1 MITKILYGLDG
12 YLLDLVQL
20 FDSGKLPKVLML
32 SGKKGQ
38 GKFTLIHH
46 LMSYIFDKKNYN
58 LKTLSINN
66 SNKLANNLKDN
77 YNQNIL
83 YYSCSNKK
91 VKVDDIRSLRIDL
104 QKSSINRSNRFIILD
119 DVEHLNDSCINALL
133 KTIEEPSEINHFIL
147 LNNQSQAILDTLK
160 SRSIEIMVFL
170 NNRDK
175 QRIIK
180 KIMSNLNVQ
189 EEIDLSDTTLTP
201 GNYLKYNKIVKDEK
215 IDITDDLIL
224 NIDKLLKLSRSK
236 KNIDFLNFAIHLINQ
251 YYFNESKKNAD
262 ISLYNEKRINI
273 IKKICESNKLNLNHK
288 NIITEIETYI

>member
-160 SRSIEIMVFL
+160 SRSIERMVFL